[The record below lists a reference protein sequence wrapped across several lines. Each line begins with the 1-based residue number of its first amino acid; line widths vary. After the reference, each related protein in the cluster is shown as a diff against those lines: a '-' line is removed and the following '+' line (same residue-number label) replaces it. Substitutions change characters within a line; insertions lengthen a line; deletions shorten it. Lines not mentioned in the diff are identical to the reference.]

1 MSEHNE
7 SMYCGNAKEMTTARG
22 GVGIKLEL
30 DIDELGRHLR
40 EGAKEFI
47 REWTDRQGVRHRTIK
62 LAIWPMK
69 PENVTEYRT
78 HSVKIDTWK
87 PDPAKAK
94 RHQDDTAQ
102 HAAEAFGGEIVE
114 DDDECPF

>member
-1 MSEHNE
+1 MSEQHE
-7 SMYCGNAKEMTTARG
+7 SMYCGNAKEMATATG
-22 GVGIKLEL
+22 KIGIKLEL

-40 EGAKEFI
+40 EGAKEHI
-47 REWTDRQGVRHRTIK
+47 REWTDRIGNRHRTIK

-87 PDPAKAK
+87 PDPSRARRQVPDPA
-94 RHQDDTAQ
+94 QQVAESFCGEVLDD
-102 HAAEAFGGEIVE
+102 E
-114 DDDECPF
+114 ECPF

>member
-1 MSEHNE
+1 
-7 SMYCGNAKEMTTARG
+7 
-22 GVGIKLEL
+22 
-30 DIDELGRHLR
+30 
-40 EGAKEFI
+40 
-47 REWTDRQGVRHRTIK
+47 
-62 LAIWPMK
+62 MK

-94 RHQDDTAQ
+94 RQDDTAQ
-102 HAAEAFGGEIVE
+102 QAAEAFGGEIVE

>member
-1 MSEHNE
+1 MSEQHE
-7 SMYCGNAKEMTTARG
+7 SMYCGNAKEMATARG

-40 EGAKEFI
+40 EGAKEHI
-47 REWTDRQGVRHRTIK
+47 REWTDRSGNRHRTIK

-87 PDPAKAK
+87 PDPSKAK
-94 RHQDDTAQ
+94 RAPDPAQ
-102 HAAEAFGGEIVE
+102 QVADSFGGEAE
-114 DDDECPF
+114 EECPF